1 MMRKLLFAGFIWE
14 VIRFLYMY
22 VFASATQN
30 LDLFMWMNA
39 QQIVT
44 ALGMFFLAYNFD
56 KYRQYAMLMFA
67 AKLFGILADFIFIFK
82 LGGTARSLD
91 MTSLLIP
98 AFALVLDLFFGCI
111 LFFASRKPEDEE

>member
-30 LDLFMWMNA
+30 PDLFMWMNA
-39 QQIVT
+39 QQIIT
-44 ALGMFFLAYNFD
+44 ALGMFFLAYDFG

-67 AKLFGILADFIFIFK
+67 AKLFGVLADFIFIFK
-82 LGGTARSLD
+82 LGGTARALD
-91 MTSLLIP
+91 MASLLIP
-98 AFALVLDLFFGCI
+98 GVVLVLDLFFGSF
-111 LFFASRKPEDEE
+111 LFIVARRTEDEE